1 MAIQSPPSPGG
12 KWVRYPCFTQSKL
25 LTSLMDSFTAPVHF
39 SAQTGAAPLLLHRER
54 WTSSSII
61 PKPRRCNSVISISV
75 FHSQAGAD
83 NVSPVWSL
91 DKMMVLHELKSQGD
105 TKFPAFSVHT
115 GAFYWYSV
123 IHGVGGEKMSPA
135 VTSARWDQPQLWFF
149 MSCIHTLTQM
159 LPGVPSAKCSLCDT
173 HIHTRLQTD
182 LQQERVAA
190 ANRGKLMFVLRR
202 QVFHCKLPRQSLK
215 MPGFTASRF
224 PAACPHPLYDTFQ
237 RLQPTQNAL
246 VKVAWSWIKRAPRR
260 TEEVS
265 ALCRNIPTSLTVFF
279 F

>member
-1 MAIQSPPSPGG
+1 
-12 KWVRYPCFTQSKL
+12 
-25 LTSLMDSFTAPVHF
+25 
-39 SAQTGAAPLLLHRER
+39 
-54 WTSSSII
+54 
-61 PKPRRCNSVISISV
+61 
-75 FHSQAGAD
+75 
-83 NVSPVWSL
+83 
-91 DKMMVLHELKSQGD
+91 
-105 TKFPAFSVHT
+105 
-115 GAFYWYSV
+115 
-123 IHGVGGEKMSPA
+123 MSPA
-135 VTSARWDQPQLWFF
+135 VTSARWDQLQLWFF

-279 F
+279 FNPLITKKQKIASTMCLSGRSGFLSTFREYFFRKKKTRIKKRSC